1 MTLVAEL
8 TETGGVASPLASG
21 YLCCVIRGLMRSAIK
36 VPRRFRLAKA
46 FTFARTIGPIRV
58 TFQATERF
66 SREDWVGRNSR
77 FCVDKVDEVSEG
89 GYRSSCNS
97 RFICYST
104 PSVLERKW
112 KLGDH
117 ALQIMRMVEY
127 RQEG

>member
-1 MTLVAEL
+1 MFLIGQVLIWWSLVRL
-8 TETGGVASPLASG
+8 WSPDVLAF
-21 YLCCVIRGLMRSAIK
+21 A
-36 VPRRFRLAKA
+36 
-46 FTFARTIGPIRV
+46 FARTIGPVRG
-58 TFQATERF
+58 TFQATKRF

-77 FCVDKVDEVSEG
+77 FCVDKVDGVGEG

-97 RFICYST
+97 RFICCLT
-104 PSVLERKW
+104 PSVLESKR